1 MLTRL
6 KKLMAKAPSA
16 DVQEGTIN
24 TPVAVVLDKND
35 KFVRLEDNSDV
46 ELVEG
51 RDYEVYVDEEVE
63 VAADPTSAR
72 GVEDADTTTN
82 PPNATATPASD
93 GKCVDCKGT
102 GLKDP
107 STMCPTCDGT
117 GQEKVA

>member
-1 MLTRL
+1 
-6 KKLMAKAPSA
+6 MAKDTQAPSA
-16 DVQEGTIN
+16 DVNGGTLT
-24 TPVAVVLDKND
+24 TPVGVVVDEND
-35 KFVRLEDNSDV
+35 KFLRLEDNSDV

-51 RDYEVYVDEEVE
+51 RDFEVYVDESDE
-63 VAADPTSAR
+63 ANPNPTSAR
-72 GVEDADTTTN
+72 GVEDTDTAAA
-82 PPNATATPASD
+82 PSSDVAPASD